1 MRRLEA
7 HDALRYEDILRIA
20 DQAKN
25 DRDKALIYVLWLT
38 GARISE
44 ALRLTLDDVRID
56 VDEDGRKV
64 LVFEIFTL
72 KRRDHPTR
80 AIPVYL
86 DHPEDGKL
94 ARWLVNYFK
103 GLAQKNIKWL
113 FPDLRSFDKPI
124 NRKHAWR
131 ILKQLDERLH
141 CHLLRH
147 SRLTEKARKRMGAF
161 HLQKLAGWTDLR
173 PAMRYIHLDYSDLQ
187 EEMKR

>member
-56 VDEDGRKV
+56 IDEDGRKV

-72 KRRDHPTR
+72 KRKDHPTR

-86 DHPEDGKL
+86 DHPQDGQL
-94 ARWLVNYFK
+94 AKWLIHYFK
-103 GLAQKNIKWL
+103 GLAQKELNGSSQISEAL
-113 FPDLRSFDKPI
+113 I
-124 NRKHAWR
+124 NRSTGNMLGEFLSSWMK
-131 ILKQLDERLH
+131 D
-141 CHLLRH
+141 
-147 SRLTEKARKRMGAF
+147 
-161 HLQKLAGWTDLR
+161 
-173 PAMRYIHLDYSDLQ
+173 YIATF
-187 EEMKR
+187 